1 MADYNNVD
9 NSNHNTSNS
18 SEGRT
23 GNLSSLN
30 STNQPNNNQHAD
42 NSLLARK
49 LRANSIIENRYK
61 G

>member
-9 NSNHNTSNS
+9 NSNNDTSNS
-18 SEGRT
+18 SEGKT
-23 GNLSSLN
+23 GNLSSLD
-30 STNQPNNNQHAD
+30 STNQPHHAE

-49 LRANSIIENRYK
+49 LRANSKLEDRYK